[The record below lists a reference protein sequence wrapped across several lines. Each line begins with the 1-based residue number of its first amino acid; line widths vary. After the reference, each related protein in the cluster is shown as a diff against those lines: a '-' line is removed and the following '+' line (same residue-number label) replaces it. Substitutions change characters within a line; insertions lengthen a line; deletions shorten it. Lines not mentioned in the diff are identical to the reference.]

1 VADGS
6 SHAKHDR
13 FAIADAAAGAVPA
26 GAAPALIATC
36 PSCGALFIDLLAI
49 RAAVRDA
56 RTPSRPRDFLLTT
69 ADAARLWPA
78 RWRRLLAAIGT
89 QRDAITRPIA
99 VTCTGLGLA
108 GLLLTAVPIGAFDAL
123 GGASSAA
130 SEAPPE
136 IFITGEPALPPVAK
150 EARKEDPATM
160 TPLTGLSI
168 GLLAAGGAVFAV
180 RRIVPRLGR
189 VR

>member
-1 VADGS
+1 MADGT

-13 FAIADAAAGAVPA
+13 FAIADAVGRQ
-26 GAAPALIATC
+26 APAMMIATC

-49 RAAVRDA
+49 RAALRDA

-69 ADAARLWPA
+69 ADAARLRPA

-99 VTCTGLGLA
+99 ASCTGLGLA
-108 GLLLTAVPIGAFDAL
+108 GLLLTTVPFGGFDGL
-123 GGASSAA
+123 GGASTAA
-130 SEAPPE
+130 SEAPLE
-136 IFITGEPALPPVAK
+136 IYVTGEPAPRVV
-150 EARKEDPATM
+150 EDEEVRDPATSS
-160 TPLTGLSI
+160 PLTGFSI
-168 GLLAAGGAVFAV
+168 GLLAAGGAVFAA
-180 RRIVPRLGR
+180 RRIVPRLSR